1 MTEGKYAKGVWP
13 IDGRCYLGEISMGCM
28 TEAAHDDYQ
37 LPAGFERCSKLDP
50 VVQAPTAL
58 ERARVL
64 VTILANPGGCPWDEK
79 QTNTTLLKNLLE
91 ETYEFVDTV
100 EENDREG
107 MREELGDL
115 LMQSLYQAAVCEKDA
130 TDPFTLDEVCDRLV
144 DKLITR
150 HPNVFAPDDDAN
162 TGKEESAEE
171 VLATWN
177 QMKQREKRRKS
188 AIEGISHAQGAFPR
202 AAKIVHRVAK
212 ADDSELFV
220 KAIMRANTDADSRQS
235 TPDDYADQILR
246 VIQQAD
252 ADGVDI
258 ESALRNRLR
267 DIEQRIIDLE
277 SSAR

>member
-1 MTEGKYAKGVWP
+1 MV
-13 IDGRCYLGEISMGCM
+13 SMGVM
-28 TEAAHDDYQ
+28 TEAAHDTYQ
-37 LPAGFERCSKLDP
+37 LPSGFERCSKLNP

-64 VTILANPGGCPWDEK
+64 VTILTNPGGCPWDEK

-115 LMQSLYQAAVCEKDA
+115 LMQSLYQAAVCEKDKS
-130 TDPFTLDEVCDRLV
+130 DPFTLDEVCNRLV

-150 HPNVFAPDDDAN
+150 HPHVFAPDDDAN
-162 TGKEESAEE
+162 AGKEESAEE

-177 QMKQREKRRKS
+177 QMKQREKHRAS
-188 AIEGISHAQGAFPR
+188 VVEGISHAQGAFPR
-202 AAKIVHRVAK
+202 AAKIIHRAAK
-212 ADDSELFV
+212 SEHAQLLDEALRSPAVSESDGTNETAQSQKQSAMANAYADRILAVIRE
-220 KAIMRANTDADSRQS
+220 ADSQ
-235 TPDDYADQILR
+235 
-246 VIQQAD
+246 
-252 ADGVDI
+252 GVDM

-267 DIEQRIIDLE
+267 EVEQRLVE
-277 SSAR
+277 AEQRQSKG

>member
-1 MTEGKYAKGVWP
+1 
-13 IDGRCYLGEISMGCM
+13 MGLM
-28 TEAAHDDYQ
+28 TEAVHDDYQ
-37 LPAGFERCSKLDP
+37 LPAGFDRCSKLDP

-115 LMQSLYQAAVCEKDA
+115 LMQSMHQAAVCEKDVS
-130 TDPFTLDEVCDRLV
+130 DPFTLDEVCNRLV

-150 HPNVFAPDDDAN
+150 HPNVFAPDDEAQA
-162 TGKEESAEE
+162 GKNESAKE
-171 VLATWN
+171 VLSTWN
-177 QMKQREKRRKS
+177 RMKQREKHRKS

-212 ADDSELFV
+212 ADDPELFER
-220 KAIMRANTDADSRQS
+220 AMMRTGRTDAGSTASEQS
-235 TPDDYADQILR
+235 ISGASQPTPDNYADQILNI
-246 VIQQAD
+246 IQR
-252 ADGVDI
+252 ADGDGIDI

-267 DIEQRIIDLE
+267 DVEQRIIELE
-277 SSAR
+277 STAQ